1 MIISELN
8 GRAVKK
14 LIKAKSCSFRY
25 HNKNNLGGNF
35 GFEIRGIYGKDYELN
50 GEYRHSFDGLI
61 NTIRFGK
68 VYWPRIELIKENI
81 IDSRSITLQDILNRM
96 MAIINLEEVK

>member
-14 LIKAKSCSFRY
+14 LIKAKSCSYRY
-25 HNKNNLGGNF
+25 HNKNNFGGNF
-35 GFEIRGIYGKDYELN
+35 GFEIRGVDGKDYELN
-50 GEYRHSFDGLI
+50 GEYRHSFEGLI
-61 NTIRFGK
+61 TTIRFGK

-81 IDSRSITLQDILNRM
+81 IDARSITLSDILNRM
-96 MAIINLEEVK
+96 MEIINLGEVK